1 MTLTFHPK
9 PCQWPGQRTCICDP
23 GDATGKT
30 VGASVE
36 YSVFPS
42 YRGRISATMPLRGGK
57 PGEVLYEV
65 EWEDLSPPH
74 NRYNRFTSIELRLTR
89 DGAA

>member
-9 PCQWPGQRTCICDP
+9 PCQWPGERYCICDP

-30 VGASVE
+30 VGAPVE
-36 YSVFPS
+36 YAVIPS
-42 YRGRISATMPLRGGK
+42 YRGRIAATVPLRGGR

-65 EWEDLSPPH
+65 EWDGLRPPH
-74 NRYNRFTSIELRLTR
+74 SRYNRFTSIELRLTSEEP
-89 DGAA
+89 